1 MRLGIDIGTDVAQA
15 AFLDLAGHPQLVRF
29 ADGST
34 RLPALA
40 RQTMHGLQV
49 GRSAAQSLVGNAET
63 TVVGCTRLMGRAGE
77 LPRRLLARLAYPVRD
92 VGGEALCDLLYAEVR
107 VSEIYGQLVRTLV
120 DAAETMCG
128 AAVEEIVLTVPA
140 SAENRFR
147 LQARAAAEALGIRVM
162 RLINQPTAAIL
173 AANLPATAQRVAVVN
188 CAGGATEISLV
199 ERGAATRV
207 VATAGDLTLGGD
219 DLAWAVADKLAE
231 RFHTVAALVL
241 ATADS
246 AGLARAG
253 LRRAAGEALETL
265 CIAPETM
272 LVLDHGGGFG
282 RDLATVV
289 RRSDTDLW
297 LAPQMQQLSELCARV
312 LSASGWSASQLD
324 SVLLIGE
331 AAHLPSVQ
339 LTVAAAFARPVASL
353 HTLDAQTLAVRGAAL
368 ISAQSAPLVWDVTP
382 YPLGIS
388 CYYGSTEL
396 FSPIIAANTP
406 IPTPAVG
413 VAGAYT
419 ESFQTR
425 IPDQTEVRLDVLQY
439 RGARVPQTHGRQRVF
454 PNECEQLGSWQF
466 TGLHPGRGKCVPF
479 TVTFAIDTDGI
490 LHLYAH
496 ETGQDHSL
504 AVQVSTTI

>member
-15 AFLDLAGHPQLVRF
+15 ALLDPAGAAQLVRF

-49 GRSAAQSLVGNAET
+49 GSGAAQSLVGNAET
-63 TVVGCTRLMGRAGE
+63 TVVGCTRLMGRASD
-77 LPRRLLARLAYPVRD
+77 LPRRLLDRLAYPVRD
-92 VGGEALCDLLYAEVR
+92 VAGEALCDLLYAEVR
-107 VSEIYGQLVRTLV
+107 ASEIYGQLVRALV
-120 DAAETMCG
+120 DAAETMSG
-128 AAVEEIVLTVPA
+128 EVVDEVVLTVPA

-147 LQARAAAEALGIRVM
+147 LQARAAAEAAGVRVM

-173 AANLPATAQRVAVVN
+173 AADLPATAQRVAVVN

-199 ERGAATRV
+199 ERMGLDTRV

-231 RFHTVAALVL
+231 RFHTVAGLDL

-265 CIAPETM
+265 CIAPETL

-297 LAPQMQQLSELCARV
+297 LAPQMEQLSELCARV
-312 LSASGWSASQLD
+312 LGASGWSASQLD
-324 SVLLIGE
+324 AVVLIGE
-331 AAHLPSVQ
+331 AAHLPHIQ
-339 LTVAAAFARPVASL
+339 LTVAAAFERPAASL
-353 HTLDAQTLAVRGAAL
+353 HTLAAQTLAVRGAAL

-382 YPLGIS
+382 YPLGIN
-388 CYYGSTEL
+388 CYYGNTEL

-413 VAGAYT
+413 MAGACT
-419 ESFQTR
+419 EPFQTR
-425 IPDQTEVRLDVLQY
+425 EPDQTEVRLDVLQY
-439 RGARVPQTHGRQRVF
+439 RGPRVPQTHGKQRVF
-454 PNECEQLGSWQF
+454 PKECEQLGSWLF
-466 TGLHPGRGKCVPF
+466 SGLHPQRGK
-479 TVTFAIDTDGI
+479 
-490 LHLYAH
+490 
-496 ETGQDHSL
+496 
-504 AVQVSTTI
+504 